1 MKMDAPKIGPLKI
14 KELEI
19 RGKTFLA
26 PLAGI
31 TNLPFRRLV
40 KECGCGVVCSEMISA
55 KGIFYDSEKTVTLLA
70 SQENEKPLSVQLFG
84 SDPVSMAYAA
94 EFVEKKGTA
103 DIIDINFG
111 CSVKKIVKQ
120 GAGVA
125 LMKEPKTAEAV
136 LKAVRK
142 ATDLPLTIKIR
153 SGWDGSG
160 RQAFALAEM
169 AQNLG
174 VNAIAFH
181 PRTAVQGFKGV
192 ADWDLIRQLKE
203 RIQIP
208 IIGNGDIHSVEDA
221 ARMFSQTLCDAV
233 MVGRA
238 VLGNPFLLAQIET
251 FMAQGTYEP
260 PKARDIFQA
269 MNRLILLYVDYFGEK
284 IACRM
289 LRSRLAWFV
298 KGMPGCSA
306 LRKNLSQIETAD
318 QALALIQLYQNAK
331 GYKIY

>member
-1 MKMDAPKIGPLKI
+1 MKI

-19 RGKTFLA
+19 KGKTFLA

-40 KECGCGVVCSEMISA
+40 KECGCAVVCSEMISA
-55 KGIFYDSEKTVTLLA
+55 KGIFYASDKTVTLLT
-70 SQENEKPLSVQLFG
+70 SREDEKPLSVQLFG
-84 SDPVSMAYAA
+84 SDPSSMAHAA
-94 EFVEKKGTA
+94 AFVEKMGIA

-111 CSVKKIVKQ
+111 CSVKKVVKQ

-125 LMKEPKTAEAV
+125 LMKEPKTSEAV

-160 RQAFALAEM
+160 RQAFALADM
-169 AQNLG
+169 AQDLG
-174 VNAIAFH
+174 VNAITFH
-181 PRTAVQGFKGV
+181 PRTAVQGFKGF
-192 ADWDLIRQLKE
+192 ADWDLIRRLKE

-208 IIGNGDIHSVEDA
+208 VIGNGDIHSVEDA

-238 VLGNPFLLAQIET
+238 VLANPFILAQIEA
-251 FMAQGTYEP
+251 FVARGTYENP
-260 PKARDIFQA
+260 LSREIFQT
-269 MNRLILLYVDYFGEK
+269 MDRLIHLYVDYFGEE
-284 IACRM
+284 IACKM
-289 LRSRLAWFV
+289 LRGRLAWFV
-298 KGMPGCSA
+298 KGMPGSSA

-318 QALALIQLYQNAK
+318 QALALIRSYELVL
-331 GYKIY
+331 